1 MRKLATWLGRSI
13 RSGGRHLAARV
24 AAVRAWPRFGSD
36 AGMNTAEYAVGT
48 LAAVAFAGIL
58 LKVLTSDKVQ
68 AALTAIVN
76 RALK

>member
-1 MRKLATWLGRSI
+1 MRKIITRFQRLRTE
-13 RSGGRHLAARV
+13 AA
-24 AAVRAWPRFGSD
+24 D

-58 LKVLTSDKVQ
+58 LKVVTSGSVQ
-68 AALTAIVN
+68 AALSAIIG